1 MKIKEIFFQLFGDR
15 IVLCGDIDTNFE
27 PFKSRVS
34 TASGKPELD
43 MGREKS
49 ADPR

>member
-1 MKIKEIFFQLFGDR
+1 MFPYVQLFGDR

-27 PFKSRVS
+27 PFKSRAPS
-34 TASGKPELD
+34 SGKPELD